1 MTSKLSLK
9 GIVPTQNSGCRFDQ
23 VAAEMFPDYSRSCI
37 QGWIKAGDLRVDG
50 ECAKPKSKLSGGEEL
65 ILVTEIQ
72 SEGDWEAED
81 IPLEIVYE
89 DDSIIVLNKPPSLVV
104 HPAVGNWDG
113 TLLNGL
119 IFRFPELRQ
128 LPRAG
133 IVHRLDKDTSGLMVV
148 ARTLPAQNDLVKQ
161 LQERSVSR
169 VYQALVA
176 GECNKGR
183 VDAPI
188 GRHPTQ
194 RVKMAVV
201 DGGKPAKTRYE
212 TVEVFDGYSHVQLA
226 LETGRT
232 HQIRVHMAHIAHPLI
247 GDPVYGRAIS
257 KSQLMRDA
265 RLQLLENFP
274 RQALHAI
281 KLGLTHPQTRKEC
294 AWECDLPKDFN
305 DLLSHLRTAF

>member
-9 GIVPTQNSGCRFDQ
+9 GVVPTQNSGSRFDQ
-23 VAAEMFPDYSRSCI
+23 IAAEMFPDYSRACI
-37 QGWIKAGDLRVDG
+37 QGWIKSGDLTVDG
-50 ECAKPKSKLSGGEEL
+50 ECAKPKTKLSGGEEL
-65 ILVTEIQ
+65 ILATEIQ
-72 SEGDWEAED
+72 SEGDWEAQD

-89 DDSIIVLNKPPSLVV
+89 DDSIIVLNKPSSLVV
-104 HPAVGNWDG
+104 HPGAGNWDG

-119 IFRFPELRQ
+119 IFRFPELRE

-148 ARTLPAQNDLVKQ
+148 ARTLPAQNSLVKQ
-161 LQERSVSR
+161 LQDRSVSR
-169 VYQALVA
+169 VYQALVV
-176 GECNKGR
+176 GECGKGR

-188 GRHPTQ
+188 GRHRIQ

-212 TVEVFDGYSHVQLA
+212 TLEVFDGYSFVQLA

-257 KSQLMRDA
+257 KSQLMRDE
-265 RLQLLENFP
+265 RLQLLETFP

-281 KLGLTHPQTRKEC
+281 KLGLIHPKTGKEC
-294 AWECDLPKDFN
+294 AWECDLPKDFESI
-305 DLLSHLRTAF
+305 LSHLRAVF